1 VIALKQPALA
11 VGAVI
16 FNPEDK
22 ILLLRQQKW
31 NDEYVIPGGHVEWGE
46 RLEDALRREISE
58 ETGLEIYDIKLLALK
73 ENVSGLGYH
82 EKKHFI
88 LLDYVCR
95 TDSFTVTLDE
105 ETQAYAWVGLDELDN
120 YKLNQFTRSLLLEM
134 EDRESP
140 KRVEILYDY

>member
-1 VIALKQPALA
+1 MNGRKA
-11 VGAVI
+11 
-16 FNPEDK
+16 
-22 ILLLRQQKW
+22 
-31 NDEYVIPGGHVEWGE
+31 GGCSEKGN
-46 RLEDALRREISE
+46 SE

-73 ENVSGLGYH
+73 ETSRALVTMRRS
-82 EKKHFI
+82 I
-88 LLDYVCR
+88 LSCLDYVCR

-134 EDRESP
+134 KDRESP

>member
-1 VIALKQPALA
+1 MKQPALA

-105 ETQAYAWVGLDELDN
+105 ETQAYA
-120 YKLNQFTRSLLLEM
+120 
-134 EDRESP
+134 
-140 KRVEILYDY
+140 

>member
-1 VIALKQPALA
+1 M
-11 VGAVI
+11 
-16 FNPEDK
+16 
-22 ILLLRQQKW
+22 
-31 NDEYVIPGGHVEWGE
+31 IPGGHVEWGE